1 MERGFD
7 PKIVPSIPDEEIW
20 EDEDEEESGEEIDE
34 QGRVSMLEAMY
45 QLQIMLLDLEFWKL
59 LLEMYIRFNW

>member
-20 EDEDEEESGEEIDE
+20 EDEDEEESGEEVE
-34 QGRVSMLEAMY
+34 E
-45 QLQIMLLDLEFWKL
+45 
-59 LLEMYIRFNW
+59 

>member
-20 EDEDEEESGEEIDE
+20 EDEEESSEEIDE
-34 QGRVSMLEAMY
+34 
-45 QLQIMLLDLEFWKL
+45 
-59 LLEMYIRFNW
+59 

>member
-1 MERGFD
+1 MNFRLGADFSDGFD

-34 QGRVSMLEAMY
+34 
-45 QLQIMLLDLEFWKL
+45 
-59 LLEMYIRFNW
+59 